1 MTPEGL
7 KGRISDGSGS
17 SVPGERASATCDYG
31 EQRKGQDGVHSVSV

>member
-17 SVPGERASATCDYG
+17 SVPGERASVTCDYG
-31 EQRKGQDGVHSVSV
+31 GQRRGQNGVDSVSV